1 MPKDNLVYGID
12 FGTSNS
18 AVAIIHEDGKSEV
31 LKIDGKQTVPSLI
44 FFPDNEIGK
53 YYIGYEAIAKYLESG
68 MRGRFIQ
75 SIKSVLPSDL
85 FTGTNINGFGVLTAE
100 DLVSMI
106 LKSLKEKADTVS
118 GTDTKNVVI
127 GRPAKFSEKP
137 KLDELA
143 EERLL
148 IAAKKAGFTNIS
160 FQLEPIAAALHYE
173 ASLTKEELVLVADI
187 GGGTSDF
194 TIMKLSPD
202 KRNNTNR
209 QEDILASGGVY
220 IGGDSFNSDIMR
232 WKLLEYFGFGSEIKT
247 IGGKMLPFPSGLLS
261 QICRWQ
267 DVSFIKNRETEILL
281 NSILYESTNKEAVT
295 RLQTLIGEDLSYLLF
310 QEIEK
315 AKIGLSTRD
324 KMPIIFNKSKI
335 NIDETITRPEFEEL
349 IDNRLK
355 RISDSVE
362 EVVKEAGVSNQEID
376 AVFITGGSSLI
387 PAVREIFAK
396 KFGEEKIVSS
406 DSFTSVASGLALSS
420 KQHSY

>member
-18 AVAIIHEDGKSEV
+18 AVAITHEDGKSEV
-31 LKIDGKQTVPSLI
+31 LKIDGKRTIPSLI

-53 YYIGYEAIAKYLESG
+53 YYIGFEAIAKYLESG

-85 FTGTNINGFGVLTAE
+85 FTGTSIPGFGLLTAD
-100 DLVSMI
+100 DLVAII
-106 LKSLKEKADTVS
+106 LKYLKEKADAVS
-118 GTDTKNVVI
+118 GTDTKNVVL
-127 GRPAKFSEKP
+127 GRPAVFSEKQ

-143 EERLL
+143 QERLL
-148 IAAKKAGFTNIS
+148 SAAKKAGFTNIS

-173 ASLTKEELVLVADI
+173 SSLTKEKLVLVADI

-202 KRNNTNR
+202 KKNEINR
-209 QEDILASGGVY
+209 QKDILASAGVY

-232 WKLLEYFGFGSEIKT
+232 WKLLKYFGYESEIKT
-247 IGGKMLPFPSGLLS
+247 LSGKTLPFPSDLLS

-281 NSILYESTNKEAVT
+281 DNILYESTNKEAVI
-295 RLQTLIGEDLSYLLF
+295 RLQTLISEDLGYLLF
-310 QEIEK
+310 QEIER
-315 AKIGLSTRD
+315 AKIALSTLEQI
-324 KMPIIFNKSKI
+324 PIIFNKSKI
-335 NIDETITRPEFEEL
+335 NINEAINRSEFEEL
-349 IDNRLK
+349 IDDRLK
-355 RISDSVE
+355 KISASVE
-362 EVVKEAGVSNQEID
+362 EVIKDAGISTELID
-376 AVFITGGSSLI
+376 AVFITGGSSLV
-387 PAVREIFAK
+387 PAVRNIFAE

-420 KQHSY
+420 KILL

>member
-18 AVAIIHEDGKSEV
+18 AVAITDEDGNSKILE
-31 LKIDGKQTVPSLI
+31 IDGKRTTPSLI
-44 FFPDNEIGK
+44 FFPDNETGK
-53 YYIGYEAIAKYLESG
+53 YYIGFEAISKYLESG
-68 MRGRFIQ
+68 MKGRFIQ

-85 FTGTNINGFGVLTAE
+85 FTGTNINGFGVLTSE

-106 LKSLKEKADTVS
+106 LKNLKEKADAIS
-118 GTDTKNVVI
+118 GSDTKNVVI
-127 GRPAKFSEKP
+127 GRPARFSDKE

-160 FQLEPIAAALHYE
+160 FQLEPIAAALYYE
-173 ASLTKEELVLVADI
+173 SSLNKEELVLVADI

-202 KRNNTNR
+202 KRHKTNR
-209 QEDILASGGVY
+209 QSDILASGGVY

-232 WKLLEYFGFGSEIKT
+232 WKLLEYFGYGSELKT
-247 IGGKMLPFPSGLLS
+247 LSGKMLPFPSDLLS

-281 NSILYESTNKEAVT
+281 NNILYESTNKKAVT
-295 RLQTLIGEDLSYLLF
+295 NLQTLINEDLSYLLF

-315 AKIGLSTRD
+315 AKIGLS
-324 KMPIIFNKSKI
+324 KLEQMPIDFNKSKI
-335 NIDETITRPEFEEL
+335 NINEKINREEFEDL
-349 IDNRLK
+349 IDIRLK
-355 RISDSVE
+355 KINDSVE
-362 EVVKEAGVSNQEID
+362 DVIKIAGVTNKSID

-387 PAVREIFAK
+387 PAIREIFAK

-420 KQHSY
+420 K

>member
-1 MPKDNLVYGID
+1 MPQKNLIYGIN

-18 AVAIIHEDGKSEV
+18 AVAITHEDGKSEV
-31 LKIDGKQTVPSLI
+31 LEIDGHKTTPSLI
-44 FFPDNEIGK
+44 FFPDSEPGK
-53 YYIGYEAIAKYLESG
+53 YYIGFEAIAQYLESG
-68 MRGRFIQ
+68 MKGRFIQ

-85 FTGTNINGFGVLTAE
+85 FTGTNISGFGVLTSD

-106 LKSLKEKADTVS
+106 LKSLKEKADAIS

-127 GRPAKFSEKP
+127 GRPARFSEKK

-148 IAAKKAGFTNIS
+148 LAAKKAGFTNIA

-173 ASLTKEELVLVADI
+173 SSLNKEELVLVADI

-194 TIMKLSPD
+194 TIMRLSPD
-202 KRNNTNR
+202 KKNKANR

-232 WKLLEYFGFGSEIKT
+232 WKLLEYFGYGSEIKT
-247 IGGKMLPFPSGLLS
+247 MSGKILPFPSDLLS

-267 DVSFIKNRETEILL
+267 DVSFIKNRETENLL
-281 NSILYESTNKEAVT
+281 NNILYESTKKEVVIN
-295 RLQTLIGEDLSYLLF
+295 LQTLINDDLSYLLF

-315 AKIGLSTRD
+315 AKIGLSTQD
-324 KMPIIFNKSKI
+324 QMPIIFNKSKI
-335 NIDETITRPEFEEL
+335 NIDETITRPEFEDL
-349 IDNRLK
+349 IDDRLK
-355 RISDSVE
+355 KISNSVE
-362 EVVKEAGVSNQEID
+362 EVVAAAGILNKSID

-387 PAVREIFAK
+387 PAVRDIFAS
-396 KFGEEKIVSS
+396 KFGAEKIVSS

>member
-1 MPKDNLVYGID
+1 MSKDNLVYGID

-44 FFPDNEIGK
+44 FFPDSELGK
-53 YYIGYEAIAKYLESG
+53 YYIGYEAIAKYLDSG
-68 MRGRFIQ
+68 MKGRFIQ

-85 FTGTNINGFGVLTAE
+85 FTGTNISGFGVLTSE
-100 DLVSMI
+100 DLVAMI
-106 LKSLKEKADTVS
+106 LKYLKEKADALS
-118 GTDTKNVVI
+118 GADTKSVVI
-127 GRPAKFSEKP
+127 GRPARFSEKP

-143 EERLL
+143 EERLK
-148 IAAKKAGFTNIS
+148 AAAIKAGFTNIS

-173 ASLTKEELVLVADI
+173 STLTKEELVLVADI

-202 KRNNTNR
+202 KRDKTNR
-209 QEDILASGGVY
+209 KEDILASGGIY

-232 WKLLEYFGFGSEIKT
+232 WKLLKYFGFGSEIKT
-247 IGGKMLPFPSGLLS
+247 MSGKILPFPSDLLS

-281 NSILYESTNKEAVT
+281 NSIYYESTNKEAVT

-315 AKIGLSTRD
+315 AKIGLSSLEQ
-324 KMPIIFNKSKI
+324 MPIIFNESKI
-335 NIDETITRPEFEEL
+335 NIDETIIRPEFEEL
-349 IDNRLK
+349 IDDRLK
-355 RISDSVE
+355 RINDSVE
-362 EVVKEAGVSNQEID
+362 EIIKSAGVSNQAID

-387 PAVREIFAK
+387 PAVRDIFAN

-420 KQHSY
+420 KNLF